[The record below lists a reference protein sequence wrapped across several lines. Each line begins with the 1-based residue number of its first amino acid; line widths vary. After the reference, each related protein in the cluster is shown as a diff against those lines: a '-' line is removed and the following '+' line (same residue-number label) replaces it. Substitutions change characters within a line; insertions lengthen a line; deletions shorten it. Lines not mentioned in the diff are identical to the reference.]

1 MITLDRLQ
9 QIIPADQALANKALS
24 VALGQVAGI
33 ANVPLPIFA
42 VTVKNQQT
50 TRDLPLITALPTA
63 VPPSVANYYTST
75 LAVGNG
81 PNGTI
86 RIADVIGL
94 AGGWVATDA
103 FVQTVEIF
111 STMNLTTLTTIYE
124 TMYYAC
130 NGDYGDITAGPL
142 TIPSGLPCAGT
153 YVGTEIPP
161 VPPEIDPTYDP
172 TALSLAMAC
181 LTGAAATEINNLE
194 ATYPTQTTELNSL
207 WNSMAQQIAQENTL
221 QAVVNLDYTEL
232 QANSRTSIYSFIY
245 SLPTYGLDNK
255 VGGVA
260 WLLENMADLTSLSGE
275 AVVGCLRQ
283 GHNQVFLNSSGIY
296 TNLNIPADPD
306 PPAADAELLPS
317 TYTEAEAANLVV
329 K

>member
-24 VALGQVAGI
+24 VALGQIAGI
-33 ANVPLPIFA
+33 SNIPLPTLA
-42 VTVKNQQT
+42 NTVKNQQT
-50 TRDLPLITALPTA
+50 TRDLPLITALATA
-63 VPPSVANYYTST
+63 VPPSVADYYTST

-86 RIADVIGL
+86 QIADVIGL

-103 FVQTVEIF
+103 FTQTVAIF
-111 STMNLTTLTTIYE
+111 STMNLTALTTVYE
-124 TMYYAC
+124 TMYHAC
-130 NGDYGDITAGPL
+130 NGDYGDTTAGPL

-153 YVGTEIPP
+153 YTGTEIPP
-161 VPPEIDPTYDP
+161 VFPAVDPTYDP
-172 TALSLAMAC
+172 TALDLAMAC
-181 LTGAAATEINNLE
+181 LIGAAATETTNLE
-194 ATYPTQTTELNSL
+194 TAYPTQCSELNTL
-207 WNSMAQQIAQENTL
+207 WISMAQQISQENSLQTL
-221 QAVVNLDYTEL
+221 INLNFDDL

-245 SLPTYGLDNK
+245 SLPNYGLDNK
-255 VGGVA
+255 VGGIS

-283 GHNQVFLNSSGIY
+283 GHNQASLDQSGIY
-296 TNLNIPADPD
+296 TNLNIPADPN
-306 PPAADAELLPS
+306 PPAVDAVLLPS
-317 TYTEAEAANLVV
+317 TYTEAEAAHIVV

>member
-24 VALGQVAGI
+24 VALGQIAGI
-33 ANVPLPIFA
+33 SNVPLPTFA
-42 VTVKNQQT
+42 ATVENQQT

-63 VPPSVANYYTST
+63 VPPSVADYYTST

-86 RIADVIGL
+86 RVVDTIGL

-103 FVQTVEIF
+103 FIETVKIF
-111 STMNLTTLTTIYE
+111 STMNLSALTVIYE
-124 TMYYAC
+124 TMYHAC
-130 NGDYGDITAGPL
+130 NGDYGDTGAGPL
-142 TIPSGLPCAGT
+142 TIPGGLPCAGT
-153 YVGTEIPP
+153 YVGTEVPP
-161 VPPEIDPTYDP
+161 VPPAIDPTYDP
-172 TALSLAMAC
+172 SALDLAMAC

-194 ATYPTQTTELNSL
+194 VAYPSQTTELNSL
-207 WNSMAQQIAQENTL
+207 WNNMAQQIVQENSLQTL
-221 QAVVNLDYTEL
+221 VNLNYDDL

-245 SLPTYGLDNK
+245 SLPGYGLDNK

-275 AVVGCLRQ
+275 AVVACLRQ
-283 GHNQVFLNSSGIY
+283 GHNQVSLNSSGIY

-306 PPAADAELLPS
+306 PPAADAELIPS
-317 TYTEAEAANLVV
+317 TYTEAEAAELVV